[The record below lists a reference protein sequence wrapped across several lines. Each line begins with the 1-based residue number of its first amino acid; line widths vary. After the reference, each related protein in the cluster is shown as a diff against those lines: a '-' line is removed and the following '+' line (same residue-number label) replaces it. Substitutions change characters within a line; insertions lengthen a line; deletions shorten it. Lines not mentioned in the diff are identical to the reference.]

1 MLLGANFR
9 VLTCQNSWILVD
21 FLKILKVLYL
31 MHLKYTTNTQFEQH
45 SRKKGTTLFRA
56 LLLGVRLKSY
66 TGLLRR
72 DMKMV
77 RVGFINSI
85 ADRQNVMNE

>member
-1 MLLGANFR
+1 
-9 VLTCQNSWILVD
+9 
-21 FLKILKVLYL
+21 
-31 MHLKYTTNTQFEQH
+31 MHLKYTANTQFEQH

-85 ADRQNVMNE
+85 ADRQNVMNEWCACS